1 MLFINVHRQM
11 IKEIIRSTIEDVVFN
26 HPAQKQYW
34 KDIAMVRWNGLLR
47 IRTLIKEKDFSDR
60 EKIELINEKLNQI
73 SINEKE
79 IIENNPFSF

>member
-1 MLFINVHRQM
+1 M

-34 KDIAMVRWNGLLR
+34 NDIAMVRWNGLLR